1 MMHFKLYHDTKKK
14 TLALPRAALQLSAL
28 ADAGVLTL
36 HAGHG
41 YILTVRDDLT
51 TSECVELIHSLTSTA
66 AGLLDQ
72 LAANSQAAVAALDSW
87 DEAETDDPFRKLDDG
102 FLSML
107 LTAGVDLDGLQ
118 YLMSQEGDSRG

>member
-1 MMHFKLYHDTKKK
+1 MWSFI
-14 TLALPRAALQLSAL
+14 R
-28 ADAGVLTL
+28 
-36 HAGHG
+36 
-41 YILTVRDDLT
+41 
-51 TSECVELIHSLTSTA
+51 SLTSAA

-72 LAANSQAAVAALDSW
+72 LAANSQAAVAALDNW
-87 DEAETDDPFRKLDDG
+87 DEEEPDDPLRKLDDG

>member
-1 MMHFKLYHDTKKK
+1 MYLKLYHDTKKK

-28 ADAGVLTL
+28 ADAGALTL

-41 YILTVRDDLT
+41 YILTARDDLT
-51 TSECVELIHSLTSTA
+51 ASECVELIQSLTSTA
-66 AGLLDQ
+66 ACLLDQ

-87 DEAETDDPFRKLDDG
+87 DEAEPDDPLRKLDDG

-118 YLMSQEGDSRG
+118 YLMSREGDSRG

>member
-1 MMHFKLYHDTKKK
+1 MYLKLYHDTKKK

-28 ADAGVLTL
+28 ADAGALTL

-41 YILTVRDDLT
+41 YILTARDDLT
-51 TSECVELIHSLTSTA
+51 ASECVELIRSLTSTA
-66 AGLLDQ
+66 ACLLDQ
-72 LAANSQAAVAALDSW
+72 LAANSQAAVESLDSW
-87 DEAETDDPFRKLDDG
+87 DEEETDNPFRKLDDG

-118 YLMSQEGDSRG
+118 